1 MDSGVNVAQIAQHL
15 FTEND
20 NATFCP
26 VRLFGIAFA
35 ILTSTTFLGLAIWT
49 VVRQHNALDYVAFGA
64 GVSSVWAT
72 VAAAI
77 VFKGK
82 FGDRS

>member
-1 MDSGVNVAQIAQHL
+1 MGVGVNVALIARHL

-20 NATFCP
+20 NETFCP
-26 VRLFGIAFA
+26 VRLFGIVFA

-49 VVRQHNALDYVAFGA
+49 VVKQRVALDYVAFGA

-82 FGDRS
+82 FGDRT